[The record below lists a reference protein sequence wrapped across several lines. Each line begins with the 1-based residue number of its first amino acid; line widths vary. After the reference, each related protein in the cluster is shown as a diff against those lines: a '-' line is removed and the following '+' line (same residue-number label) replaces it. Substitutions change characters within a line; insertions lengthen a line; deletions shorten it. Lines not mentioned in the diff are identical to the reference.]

1 LSPEQELSEEE
12 ALSALSHELRTPL
25 AAITGFAELLQ
36 ARDDERI
43 RAEASARILEAAER
57 LSTAIDRLLAV
68 VAETGGSLAVT
79 LAESREERK

>member
-1 LSPEQELSEEE
+1 MSSERERPEE

-43 RAEASARILEAAER
+43 RVEASARIIEAAER
-57 LSTAIDRLLAV
+57 LSTAIDRLLTS
-68 VAETGGSLAVT
+68 VAEAGGDLAVT
-79 LAESREERK
+79 LAKSEEERK